1 MYVALDQGYVDET
14 KFKEITMRLNE
25 TSRLIAGFIKYL
37 QQSDLKGSKFRQ
49 P

>member
-1 MYVALDQGYVDET
+1 LYIALDQGYIDET
-14 KFKEITMRLNE
+14 KFKEIAVKVNE
-25 TSRLIAGFIKYL
+25 TSRLIAGFMKYL